1 MVAATASERH
11 SAHLERPDALERERY
26 TISDLSAEF
35 AVSARALRFYE
46 DEGLIAPTRN
56 GLARVYSKRDRARL
70 AWILRAKNVGF
81 SLGEIREL
89 IDLYDLGDGR
99 AEQRRTTLVRC
110 RQKIAELEAQRAD
123 LDSSIREL
131 SDFVAT
137 LEELDDPRS

>member
-1 MVAATASERH
+1 MAAPTASERH
-11 SAHLERPDALERERY
+11 SAHLDRPDALERESFS
-26 TISDLSAEF
+26 ISNLSAEF
-35 AVSARALRFYE
+35 SVSARALRFYE

-110 RQKIAELEAQRAD
+110 RQKIAALEAQRTD

-137 LEELDDPRS
+137 LEELEDPRS